1 MTTAEPISLNLP
13 ELWASRVRGGIPAI
27 ELDQLT
33 DLPSF
38 SPGDLFQLRAE
49 NFEPLGWGIADPD
62 SNVIWSY
69 ASGPEEAFDPTFF
82 QQRVQ
87 RAHRMRKRLGLTGD
101 EAGYR
106 LIHGEGDGLPGFQ
119 VDVYAQHV
127 VVYSLSAALDR
138 HVPSLA
144 EQVGKELRAVSVISK
159 VRPAGE
165 VPTGKVPYRLE
176 VGIEPPPAIVVREED
191 LQYEVHLTGGIN
203 TGLFLDMRE
212 VRRSLRPWLRGQSV
226 LNLFSYTGS
235 FSMLSVREGAKSI
248 KSVDFAQGVLDWTKT
263 NLSLNEIPLSK
274 TIRFERDDVFEYL
287 KVARRHDQMFDVIIL
302 DPPAKTTV
310 PNKRW
315 YIKSDYG
322 RLIAHALKILS
333 PGGLL
338 VVAASCIAS
347 RPEKI
352 ESQIR
357 EAARETQRRL
367 RLVNAPGLPADF
379 PTQMIQPSA
388 RHLKCFFLL
397 ADD

>member
-1 MTTAEPISLNLP
+1 M
-13 ELWASRVRGGIPAI
+13 
-27 ELDQLT
+27 
-33 DLPSF
+33 
-38 SPGDLFQLRAE
+38 
-49 NFEPLGWGIADPD
+49 
-62 SNVIWSY
+62 
-69 ASGPEEAFDPTFF
+69 
-82 QQRVQ
+82 
-87 RAHRMRKRLGLTGD
+87 K
-101 EAGYR
+101 
-106 LIHGEGDGLPGFQ
+106 
-119 VDVYAQHV
+119 
-127 VVYSLSAALDR
+127 
-138 HVPSLA
+138 
-144 EQVGKELRAVSVISK
+144 
-159 VRPAGE
+159 
-165 VPTGKVPYRLE
+165 
-176 VGIEPPPAIVVREED
+176 
-191 LQYEVHLTGGIN
+191 YEVHLTGGIN

-248 KSVDFAQGVLDWTKT
+248 TSVDFAQGVLDWTKT

-287 KVARRHDQMFDVIIL
+287 KTARRHDQMFDVIIL

-322 RLIAHALKILS
+322 RLIAHALKVLS

-367 RLVNAPGLPADF
+367 RLVGAPGLPADF

-388 RHLKCFFLL
+388 RHLKCFFLM